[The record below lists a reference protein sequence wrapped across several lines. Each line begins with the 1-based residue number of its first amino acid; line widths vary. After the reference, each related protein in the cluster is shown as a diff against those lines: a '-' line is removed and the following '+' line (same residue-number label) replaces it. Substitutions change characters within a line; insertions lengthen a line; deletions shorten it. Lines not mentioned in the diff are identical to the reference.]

1 MKQEQF
7 KNVCQHIYLT
17 SQQKDRIWKQ
27 IETASNRISIRKRAL
42 LPTRA
47 AVCFGAL
54 LMSGMTVFAASELS
68 LMDKL
73 SDAINVL
80 TQSEN
85 TPTPEQQNLYEQ
97 YGQALDCEIALESGT
112 LRLDAALYDEN
123 NLIIPFRY
131 RFHSDVEGY
140 EALTAGTDLNQQDLR
155 TTESL
160 YHLDTN
166 AFLRQVRFRTLQ
178 DSIQTDTGSLYL
190 MTNPVLSEDGTISG
204 SFLVSTKM
212 SKSFEQGTVIQLVK
226 TADPDATDQAAESTD
241 KSSPAADKS
250 AELYA
255 EFTLG
260 KALMQHELTLDADNA
275 AALKDMGASI
285 EKMSL
290 SPLSLCY
297 SGTGTHPGILTATI
311 TVVLKDGQ
319 IIKKSP
325 NGGGYTMNDTNED
338 DTGFSFAAS
347 VFFAEPILLEEV
359 AKIHIRNS
367 QGADIHI
374 PVEYRPTE

>member
-7 KNVCQHIYLT
+7 KNVYQHIYLT
-17 SQQKDRIWKQ
+17 AQQKDQIWRQ
-27 IETASNRISIRKRAL
+27 IEAASNRISIRKRAL

-97 YGQALDCEIALESGT
+97 YGQALDCEIALESGI

-140 EALTAGTDLNQQDLR
+140 ETLTAGTDLDQQDLHA
-155 TTESL
+155 TESL

-166 AFLRQVRFRTLQ
+166 TFLRQVRFRTVQ
-178 DSIQTDTGSLYL
+178 DSVQTDTGSLYL

-226 TADPDATDQAAESTD
+226 TTDPDATDQTAASTD

-297 SGTGTHPGILTATI
+297 SGTGTHPRILTAAI
-311 TVVLKDGQ
+311 TVVRKDGQ

-325 NGGGYTMNDTNED
+325 NGSGYTLNDTRED
-338 DTGFSFAAS
+338 DTSFSFAAS
-347 VFFAEPILLEEV
+347 MFFAEPILLEEV
-359 AKIHIRNS
+359 AEIHIRNS

-374 PVEYRPTE
+374 PVEYSPTE

>member
-1 MKQEQF
+1 
-7 KNVCQHIYLT
+7 
-17 SQQKDRIWKQ
+17 
-27 IETASNRISIRKRAL
+27 
-42 LPTRA
+42 
-47 AVCFGAL
+47 
-54 LMSGMTVFAASELS
+54 MSGMTVFAASELS

-85 TPTPEQQNLYEQ
+85 PPTPEQQNLYEQ

-241 KSSPAADKS
+241 KNSPAADKS

-260 KALMQHELTLDADNA
+260 KALKQHELTLGVDNA

-290 SPLSLCY
+290 SPCPSA
-297 SGTGTHPGILTATI
+297 TPGQAHT
-311 TVVLKDGQ
+311 Q
-319 IIKKSP
+319 ES
-325 NGGGYTMNDTNED
+325 
-338 DTGFSFAAS
+338 
-347 VFFAEPILLEEV
+347 
-359 AKIHIRNS
+359 
-367 QGADIHI
+367 
-374 PVEYRPTE
+374 

>member
-7 KNVCQHIYLT
+7 KTVCQHIYLT

-27 IETASNRISIRKRAL
+27 IETASNRISIRKKAL

-85 TPTPEQQNLYEQ
+85 APTPEQQNLYEQ

-112 LRLDAALYDEN
+112 LRLDAALYDES

-140 EALTAGTDLNQQDLR
+140 EALTAGTDLDQQDLR

-160 YHLDTN
+160 YHLDTS

-178 DSIQTDTGSLYL
+178 DSVQTDTGSLYL

-204 SFLVSTKM
+204 SFLVTPRM
-212 SKSFEQGTVIQLVK
+212 PLSFEQGTVIQLVK
-226 TADPDATDQAAESTD
+226 TTSTDAPGQTAESTD
-241 KSSPAADKS
+241 KST
-250 AELYA
+250 ELYA

-260 KALMQHELTLDADNA
+260 KALMQHELTLDAGSA
-275 AALKDMGASI
+275 AALEDMGASI

-325 NGGGYTMNDTNED
+325 NGGGYTMNDTSED
-338 DTGFSFAAS
+338 DAGFSFAAS

-359 AKIHIRNS
+359 AEIHIRNS

-374 PVEYRPTE
+374 PVAYTPAE